1 MEKPITKAYNRDITA
16 LRQMKRAFLRNLY
29 ISDVTDNKTF
39 R

>member
-1 MEKPITKAYNRDITA
+1 MEKPITKVYNRDITA
-16 LRQMKRAFLRNLY
+16 LRQKKREFFSNLS

>member
-1 MEKPITKAYNRDITA
+1 MEKPITKVYNRDITA
-16 LRQMKRAFLRNLY
+16 LRQKNGAFFSNLY

>member
-1 MEKPITKAYNRDITA
+1 MEKPITKVYNRDITA
-16 LRQMKRAFLRNLY
+16 LRQKKRAFFSNLY